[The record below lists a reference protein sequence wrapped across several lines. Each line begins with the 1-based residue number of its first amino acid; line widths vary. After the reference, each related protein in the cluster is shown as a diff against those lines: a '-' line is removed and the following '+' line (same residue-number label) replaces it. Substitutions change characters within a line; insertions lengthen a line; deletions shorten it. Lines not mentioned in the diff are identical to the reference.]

1 MRLRVN
7 VLIISL
13 LAGLFCTSSDN
24 GTNPVGSGS
33 TDRENVRTPGILTT
47 LGDTATLTDAD
58 IAALF
63 PDPQL
68 PPPRDDAYYR
78 IDQALSAGTISD
90 EQALVL
96 NIQAAFAPD
105 SLPAIYQGSS
115 LNPGKSQVDRLV
127 ARAFSDSTLSESTR
141 EQLDRYLGSATD
153 ASTGFQSSVGL
164 SKGRTSSG
172 GAEACGTASLAL
184 TAVAV
189 GARDSAVMIGYQVTP
204 ALTSAQKAIQE
215 SKAKAVEEAVLEAW
229 SKFEFM
235 LGVAPKVPIH
245 ITLAHP
251 SKRLDYYGVA
261 FPKGDGL
268 YRITLSYKQDYR
280 DHHQNVVTES
290 DNHHLRSV
298 TVHELFHIFQY
309 ALSKR
314 FLGTSDEIN
323 WLAESAATWTEEYIY
338 PANNSEHERHDA
350 FFFHLHKE
358 FINGDSLRWYGNYM
372 WWRFLEQ
379 HLETASHIATI
390 HRALA
395 NQGGVG
401 VKAQIENLVADFPS
415 LYAEFARYNWN
426 TKPNVVYTDVPS
438 MPPSPLALP
447 KVITGRAETPM
458 HDSLAPGGMV
468 YHPWAFKASPDSI
481 SRLTIAFNPAY
492 ESECIKRQALVL
504 VGETWFVEEYSGKD
518 TVEYCRHSATERVKA
533 LVMIF
538 SNGDLDIPGA
548 VDYTI
553 DTRKQCDARLTGML
567 NVEASYT
574 SSDGFK
580 TYSATLTSVDEVEY
594 DKAVDAYRLVRRN
607 TTYSSQDETNMG
619 EILPGVPLK
628 GSTVEHGSV
637 SEYYESG
644 QGPIRFAVGSSPYI
658 VIDAETESKD
668 WVTTTTTLEGGG
680 SHSEKTTPAGSWK
693 DTYELGPDE
702 IFGDRIKGT
711 KEVMEIGLI
720 PVEIRISFEYV
731 FPPQ

>member
-13 LAGLFCTSSDN
+13 FAGLFCMSNDD
-24 GTNPVGSGS
+24 GTNPIGSGS
-33 TDRENVRTPGILTT
+33 TDGEFFRTPGILTT

-63 PDPQL
+63 PDPQV
-68 PPPRDDAYYR
+68 PSPRDDAYYR
-78 IDQALSAGTISD
+78 IDQALSAGTITE

-105 SLPAIYQGSS
+105 SLPATYQSSS
-115 LNPGKSQVDRLV
+115 LNPGLSQADRLV

-153 ASTGFQSSVGL
+153 ASTGFVASVGL
-164 SKGRTSSG
+164 SKKGASSG
-172 GAEACGTASLAL
+172 RAEACGTASWELIK
-184 TAVAV
+184 VAV
-189 GARDSAVMIGYQVTP
+189 GARDSAVIIGYEVTP
-204 ALTSAQKAIQE
+204 TLTSAQKSTQE
-215 SKAKAVEEAVLEAW
+215 SKAKAVEEAILEAW
-229 SKFEFM
+229 SKFEFL
-235 LGVAPKVPIH
+235 LGIAPKAPIH

-251 SKRLDYYGVA
+251 SERLGYYGVA
-261 FPKGDGL
+261 FPKNAGI
-268 YRITLSYKQDYR
+268 YRMKLCYNQDYR
-280 DHHQNVVTES
+280 DHNQNIVRES

-314 FLGTSDEIN
+314 FTGNSDGIN
-323 WLAESAATWTEEYIY
+323 WLTESAATWTEEYIY

-379 HLETASHIATI
+379 HLETTSHIATV

-395 NQGGVG
+395 NQSGVG

-426 TKPNVVYTDVPS
+426 TKPNVVYSDVPS
-438 MPPSPLALP
+438 MPASPLALP
-447 KVITGRAETPM
+447 KVITGRAETLM
-458 HDSLAPGGMV
+458 HDTLAPGGMV
-468 YHPWAFKASPDSI
+468 YHPWAFKASPESI
-481 SRLTIAFNPAY
+481 SRLTIAFNPAH
-492 ESECIKRQALVL
+492 ESELVKRQALVL
-504 VGETWFVEEYSGKD
+504 VGDTWFVEEYSGRD

-533 LVMIF
+533 LVVIF
-538 SNGDLDIPGA
+538 SNGDLNMPGA

-553 DTRKQCDARLTGML
+553 DTRKQCDTRLTGML

-574 SSDGFK
+574 SSDGSIIH
-580 TYSATLTSVDEVEY
+580 SATLTSLDEVEY

-607 TTYSSQDETNMG
+607 TNYSSQYVTDMG
-619 EILPGVPLK
+619 EILPGVPMR
-628 GSTVEHGSV
+628 GSGVENGSV

-644 QGPIRFAVGSSPYI
+644 QGPIRFALGSSPYM

-668 WVTTTTTLEGGG
+668 WVTSTTSLEGGG
-680 SHSEKTTPAGSWK
+680 SHSEKTTPATTWKGS
-693 DTYELGPDE
+693 YGLGPDH
-702 IFGDRIKGT
+702 IFGDRIRGI
-711 KEVMEIGLI
+711 KEVTEIGLF
-720 PVEIRISFEYV
+720 PVEIKITFEYV